1 MEHNYVRECEFCTR
15 MFAAGAARASGLID
29 RRKSQSVSGKRW
41 AERERDWNRVD
52 SVGSEETHVER
63 NTSHARC

>member
-41 AERERDWNRVD
+41 AERER
-52 SVGSEETHVER
+52 ER
-63 NTSHARC
+63 LEPGRFGRKRRDTC